1 VTAIAQTTY
10 VSGRHLRA
18 FARQPWFVGVA
29 IIQPVIWLLLFGA
42 LFQNVTEIPG
52 FGAAGSYIDYL
63 LPGVLVMTALF
74 SCGWSG
80 MSVIEDLNH
89 SIIDRMLVTP
99 MHRSAIIAGLTIY
112 QLVSLLIQAAIM
124 GGLALLLGA
133 QFDGGL
139 MGFAA
144 LTACAMLLGAAVS
157 SFSDAMALILR
168 QRESVI
174 GINTLMTLPLTF
186 LSAAFLPL
194 ALAPNWIRTI
204 AAWNPVNWAVE
215 AGREALAGSP
225 DWSFVLPRIGGLLVL
240 ALLSTGWATRTFRAY
255 QASI

>member
-1 VTAIAQTTY
+1 MTAIAQTTY

-18 FARQPWFVGVA
+18 FVRQPWFVGVA

-42 LFQNVTEIPG
+42 LFQNVTKIPG

-80 MSVIEDLNH
+80 MSVIEDLDR

-99 MHRSAIIAGLTIY
+99 MHRSAIISGLTIY

-124 GGLALLLGA
+124 GGIALLLGA
-133 QFDGGL
+133 HFDGGL

-144 LTACAMLLGAAVS
+144 LTACAMLLGAAVA

-194 ALAPNWIRTI
+194 ALAPDWIRTV

-215 AGREALAGSP
+215 AGREALTASP